1 VIDVINIAF
10 ELLKTLL
17 LLLRTRLMSR
27 MAKDFEILALRSQLS
42 IVEQQIINKKI
53 PKVKVSPAFRLLWV
67 FISKHFDGWKSH
79 LVIVKPETVIKWHR
93 KAFKLYWKRK
103 SKPKTRCISNQTIA
117 LIKRVHKENPLLSPE
132 KIHEQLCNLNI
143 SDAPAPN
150 TIAKYIK
157 NIRKTP
163 TDKQR
168 QSWKTFLK
176 NHRKGLWA
184 MDMFVV
190 PTICFKVLY
199 VLILVSHD
207 RREIKHFAVTTNPYS
222 SWVIQQVREATPF
235 DESPEYLLHDNDCVF
250 VSKHFQGFLSNAN
263 IKSVRTAYHSPW
275 QNGICER
282 TVGIIRTELLNNII
296 PRNEDHLHRLLKEY
310 IKYYNKHRTHQG
322 IDCQTPIL
330 SETPKISAIKDTELE
345 ATPILNG
352 LYHTYKKIA

>member
-1 VIDVINIAF
+1 MIDVINIAF
-10 ELLKTLL
+10 GLLRVFLS
-17 LLLRTRLMSR
+17 LLRTRCMFDTS
-27 MAKDFEILALRSQLS
+27 KDIEILALRSQLS
-42 IVEQQIINKKI
+42 IVYQQRINKKI
-53 PKVKVSPAFRLLWV
+53 SGARVSPAFRILWV
-67 FISKHFDGWKSH
+67 FLSKHFSDWKSH
-79 LVIVKPETVIKWHR
+79 LVIVKPETVISWHR

-103 SKPKTRCISNQTIA
+103 SKPGRRCISNQTIA

-150 TIAKYIK
+150 TIARYIK
-157 NIRKTP
+157 NIRKHP
-163 TDKQR
+163 SDKQR

-184 MDMFVV
+184 IDMLVV

-235 DESPEYLLHDNDCVF
+235 DESPGYLLHDNDGVF
-250 VSKHFQGFLSNAN
+250 VSKQFQDFLSNAN
-263 IKSVRTAYHSPW
+263 IKSVRTAYHAPW

-282 TVGIIRTELLNNII
+282 TIGIIRAELLNNII
-296 PRNEDHLHRLLKEY
+296 PRNEEHLHRLLKEY
-310 IKYYNKHRTHQG
+310 IKYYNNHRTHQG
-322 IDCQTPIL
+322 IGCQTPIL
-330 SETPKISAIKDTELE
+330 SETPKISAVKDTELE